1 MTKVNMCER
10 GSCDELRKTTNEEG
24 TYKRSVGIA
33 LRSLGWLACGL
44 AIAAMPGV
52 ASATPVISEV
62 LYDAVGG
69 DDTYSFVEI
78 YGEAGSV
85 LDGLTL
91 EGVNG
96 ANGAIGPIIALS
108 GVIPSDGVW
117 VVADRDSSGVTL
129 VANADQLANFD
140 FQNGPDSI
148 VLKNGAT
155 VLDALGYGVFGAGE
169 TFAGEGVAAMDAP
182 AGSSLA
188 RLFANVDQDDNS
200 LDFVVLGSPTPGV
213 VPLLS
218 VPEPGTA
225 VLTSMGLLGMAG
237 LARRAS
243 RRSVA

>member
-1 MTKVNMCER
+1 MRESGTR
-10 GSCDELRKTTNEEG
+10 DELRKTTNEDCA
-24 TYKRSVGIA
+24 YKWSVGTA
-33 LRSLGWLACGL
+33 LRGLGWLAWGL
-44 AIAAMPGV
+44 AITAMPAV

-69 DDTYSFVEI
+69 DDMHSFIEI

-96 ANGAIGPIIALS
+96 ANGAIGPIVSLS
-108 GVIPSDGVW
+108 GVIPSDGIW
-117 VVADRDSSGVTL
+117 LVADRNSSGATL

-148 VLKNGAT
+148 VLKDGAT

-169 TFAGEGVAAMDAP
+169 TFAGEGAAAVDAP

-188 RLFANVDQDDNS
+188 RLFADVDQDDNA
-200 LDFVVLGSPTPGV
+200 LDFVVLGTPTPGV
-213 VPLLS
+213 VTLLG
-218 VPEPGTA
+218 VPEPSTGL
-225 VLTSMGLLGMAG
+225 LTSVGLLGIAG
-237 LARRAS
+237 LGRRAS
-243 RRSVA
+243 RRPVA